1 MSLGSLNIDLNANI
15 IKFQAAFE
23 KAAYIANQNMEAIA
37 RAAGKAESAMKSLE
51 GMFEKAGLAM
61 GTLGLVGGA
70 AGLISVAKSSIEGAV
85 ELKHLSDQT
94 GASVEALSA
103 LKAVS
108 KLVGMDMQ
116 DAGAGAAKLSK
127 SMYDAQG
134 GAQKQQDTFKKLGVT
149 YLDSTGKLKPVGDVM
164 LEVGKKFADMTS
176 GAGKTGLAIDL
187 MGKKG
192 ATMIPLLQQL
202 AERGNVEGKVTTDL
216 AEKAEHLEI
225 TWTKMVGKL
234 NAWKGSA
241 LVTVIPILEKVI
253 PILPQLATGVV
264 GFFTITKVLPAAI
277 TGVTTAIT
285 ALGAATSGAGLV
297 GLGMFTKLRTAVIA
311 LNTAVLANPFAAIA
325 VAIAAA
331 AAAAYLFQDKLV
343 TIGGTEAS
351 IGNWIGGAWDTLKE
365 GILSAWDAISQ
376 FFGKVRDAWN
386 SFKDKVSGIGKSVG
400 DTLSSSGKT
409 AMQFAESLFG
419 GYLKVVTNTINSVIG
434 VFVGVGRAI
443 GTVFSFISDNW
454 KSTLENM
461 SNLAKAFGQGVAGV
475 FSGDFSFSAFHTELG
490 RLGASASQLAGNIK
504 ADFSK
509 ALAADYLGDAAKGIG
524 GALSDI
530 WRKIEANALARKK
543 AEAEAAAKKL
553 GPPGQN
559 TGDSNGQLDPYNQAM
574 LEMQRQAVGIQY
586 VIDNFDR
593 LGGKVRESKAA
604 MAQFDVTLGKFSD
617 TERIAAKLSPLSAAQ
632 KQAYIDQATWL
643 DNLEMAQKRLISL
656 KKFDDSVAKLNA
668 ETEGLKQSAVQR
680 EINAALIALENDGI
694 KKGTEE
700 YLKRQ
705 AAMSAAVQN
714 KFKTNFN
721 LGMAEYLEQQ
731 QRAIDN
737 EAFMF
742 SLIGKDTVEV
752 QKLTEA
758 HRIDGEVQEAIR
770 RAQKDGV
777 QFTSDEI
784 AAEYA
789 KADAIKKIRMD
800 QIQAVADKQ
809 RSGWFG
815 AQEAIRKYGE
825 AANDVGSQVEGALS
839 NAFRGLEDA
848 FVNFTSTGKLSF
860 KGLVNSINADIARI
874 AFKQTFSDLFD
885 GAGSMI
891 KGLFGA
897 SASASAGNG
906 AASAA
911 SGASAMATLGASV
924 SATTAPLA
932 SLAAS
937 TTGLNAVTSGL
948 AASFA
953 ALNGAVQ
960 IAATSMST
968 MGGASA
974 VGDLGS
980 AAGAFGSFGG
990 FFADGGD
997 PPVGKVSVVGE
1008 RGPEL
1013 FVPKAAGTILP
1024 NELFSRGSDS
1034 DQKPSQTNVI
1044 NLHINVPSGTSRAT
1058 ADQIAAMSGNAVNRA
1073 LRRNG

>member
-70 AGLISVAKSSIEGAV
+70 AGILSVAKSSIEGAV

-94 GASVEALSA
+94 GANVEALSA
-103 LKAVS
+103 LKAVA

-116 DAGAGAAKLSK
+116 DVGSGVAKLGK
-127 SMYDAQG
+127 AMYDAQG
-134 GAQKQQDTFKKLGVT
+134 GAQKQQDAFKKLGVAFT
-149 YLDSTGKLKPVGDVM
+149 EGGKLRQVGDVM
-164 LEVGKKFADMTS
+164 LDVAKKFS
-176 GAGKTGLAIDL
+176 SLENGAGKTGIAIDL

-297 GLGMFTKLRTAVIA
+297 GLGMFTKLRAAVIA

-331 AAAAYLFQDKLV
+331 ASAAYLFQDKLV
-343 TIGGTEAS
+343 TIGGAEAS
-351 IGNWIGGAWDTLKE
+351 IGNWLGGAWDTLKE
-365 GILSAWDAISQ
+365 GILSAWDTMSE
-376 FFGKVRDAWN
+376 FFAKVRDAWQ
-386 SFKDKVSGIGKSVG
+386 SFSQKFSNIGKSAV
-400 DTLSSSGKT
+400 DLSQSFGGAITKL
-409 AMQFAESLFG
+409 AESALG
-419 GYLKVVTNTINSVIG
+419 SYLKMTSGTINSILG
-434 VFVGVGRAI
+434 VFVGLGRSVG
-443 GTVFSFISDNW
+443 VVVEFISRNW
-454 KSTLENM
+454 NTALETM
-461 SNLAKAFGQGVAGV
+461 SNVASAFGKGVSGI
-475 FSGDFSFSAFHTELG
+475 FSGDFSFTAFRQALG
-490 RLGASASQLAGNIK
+490 K
-504 ADFSK
+504 
-509 ALAADYLGDAAKGIG
+509 IG
-524 GALSDI
+524 GAANSLAGDIRSEFSSALSYDYVGEANKGI
-530 WRKIEANALARKK
+530 SSALDAVGKKIRANALARKR
-543 AEAEAAAKKL
+543 ADDEENKKRADR
-553 GPPGQN
+553 PGLQN
-559 TGDSNGQLDPYNQAM
+559 TDAGSGIVDPYNIAM
-574 LEMQRQAVGIQY
+574 QEMQRQAVGIQY

-656 KKFDDSVAKLNA
+656 KRFDDSVAKLNA
-668 ETEGLKQSAVQR
+668 ETEGLKESAVQR

-815 AQEAIRKYGE
+815 AEEAIRKYGE
-825 AANDVGSQVEGALS
+825 AANDVGSQVEGALT

-848 FVNFTSTGKLSF
+848 FVNFASTGKLSF

-948 AASFA
+948 AASFT
-953 ALNGAVQ
+953 ALNGAAQ
-960 IAATSMST
+960 IAAASMST
-968 MGGASA
+968 VGGASA

-997 PPVGKVSVVGE
+997 PPIGKVSVVGE

-1034 DQKPSQTNVI
+1034 DQKPPQTNVI

>member
-70 AGLISVAKSSIEGAV
+70 AGLVSVAKSSIEGAV

-134 GAQKQQDTFKKLGVT
+134 GAQKQQDTFKKLGVA

-192 ATMIPLLQQL
+192 ATMIPLLEQL
-202 AERGNVEGKVTTDL
+202 AERGNVEGKVTTEL

-241 LVTVIPILEKVI
+241 LVTVIPVLEKVI

-277 TGVTTAIT
+277 TGITTAIT
-285 ALGAATSGAGLV
+285 ALSAATSGAGLV
-297 GLGMFTKLRTAVIA
+297 GLGAFTKLRTAVVA

-351 IGNWIGGAWDTLKE
+351 IGSWIGGAWDTLKE
-365 GILSAWDAISQ
+365 GILSAWDAIQ
-376 FFGKVRDAWN
+376 GFFGKVRDVWN

-409 AMQFAESLFG
+409 AMQFAETLFG
-419 GYLKVVTNTINSVIG
+419 GYLKVVTNTINTVIG
-434 VFVGVGRAI
+434 AFVGVGRAI
-443 GTVFSFISDNW
+443 GTVFTFIADNW

-475 FSGDFSFSAFHTELG
+475 FSGDFSFSSFRSELG
-490 RLGASASQLAGNIK
+490 KLGASASQLAGDIK

-509 ALAADYLGDAAKGIG
+509 SFSADYLGDAAKGIG

-530 WRKIEANALARKK
+530 WRRIQANALARQK
-543 AEAEAAAKKL
+543 AEDAAKKL

-559 TGDSNGQLDPYNQAM
+559 TGDSNGLLDPYNQAM

-586 VIDNFDR
+586 VVDNFER
-593 LGGKVRESKAA
+593 LGGKIRDSKAA
-604 MAQFDVTLGKFSD
+604 MAEFDVTLGKFAD
-617 TERIAAKLSPLSAAQ
+617 TERIAAKLSPLSSAQ
-632 KQAYIDQATWL
+632 KQAYIDQAKAL
-643 DNLEMAQKRLISL
+643 ENLELAEKRLISL
-656 KKFDDSVAKLNA
+656 KKFDDSVTKLNA
-668 ETEGLKQSAVQR
+668 ETAGLKQSAVQR

-714 KFKTNFN
+714 KFRTNFD
-721 LGMAEYLEQQ
+721 LGMTEYLEQQ
-731 QRAIDN
+731 RRAIDN

-777 QFTSDEI
+777 QLTSDEI

-815 AQEAIRKYGE
+815 AEEAIRKYGE
-825 AANDVGSQVEGALS
+825 AANEVGSQVEGALT

-848 FVNFTSTGKLSF
+848 FVNFASTGKLSF

-874 AFKQTFSDLFD
+874 AFKQSFSGLFD
-885 GAGSMI
+885 SAGSMI

-897 SASASAGNG
+897 SASATAGSG
-906 AASAA
+906 AANAA

-948 AASFA
+948 VASFT
-953 ALNGAVQ
+953 ALNGAAQ
-960 IAATSMST
+960 LAAASMST

-980 AAGAFGSFGG
+980 AAGTFGSFGG

-997 PPVGKVSVVGE
+997 PPVGKVSIVGE

-1024 NELFSRGSDS
+1024 NELFSRGGDS

-1044 NLHINVPSGTSRAT
+1044 NLHINVPPATSRAS